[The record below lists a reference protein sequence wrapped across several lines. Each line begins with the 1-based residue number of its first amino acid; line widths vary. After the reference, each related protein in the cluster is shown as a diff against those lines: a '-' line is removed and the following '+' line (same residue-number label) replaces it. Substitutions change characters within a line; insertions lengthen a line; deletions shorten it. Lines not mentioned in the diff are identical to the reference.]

1 MADVLTADQL
11 SAGLAQLLG
20 WSGDTGGINRTITAD
35 TFPRG
40 IALVTAVAENAEA
53 MNHHPDIDIRYTDV
67 TFRLST
73 HSAGGVTEQ
82 DLELAAR
89 INELAELA
97 TDAGQH

>member
-11 SAGLAQLLG
+11 AEGLATLPA
-20 WSGDTGGINRTITAD
+20 WSGDISGISRTITAD

-40 IALVTAVAENAEA
+40 IALVTAVAENAETL
-53 MNHHPDIDIRYTDV
+53 NHHPDIDIRYTDV

-73 HSAGGVTEQ
+73 HSAGGVTAQ

-89 INELAELA
+89 IDELADLA
-97 TDAGQH
+97 TDPAR

>member
-1 MADVLTADQL
+1 MATVLTAEQL
-11 SAGLAQLLG
+11 SEGLGLLPG
-20 WSGDTGGINRTITAD
+20 WSGDTSGISRTITAD

-40 IALVTAVAENAEA
+40 IALVTAVAESAEA

-73 HSAGGVTEQ
+73 HSAGGVTVP

-89 INELAELA
+89 IDELAELA
-97 TDAGQH
+97 TDPGR

>member
-11 SAGLAQLLG
+11 SAGLAELPG
-20 WSGDTGGINRTITAD
+20 WSGDTSGISRTITAD

-40 IALVTAVAENAEA
+40 IALVTAVAENAET

-73 HSAGGVTEQ
+73 HTAGGVTEK

-89 INELAELA
+89 INELADLG
-97 TDAGQH
+97 TDQG

>member
-11 SAGLAQLLG
+11 AEGLATLPA
-20 WSGDTGGINRTITAD
+20 WSGDVSGIERAVKAPSFLD
-35 TFPRG
+35 G
-40 IALVTAVAENAEA
+40 IRLVDAVADAAEA
-53 MNHHPDIDIRYTDV
+53 ADHHPDIDIRYTDI

-73 HSAGGVTEQ
+73 HSAGGVTEK

-97 TDAGQH
+97 TDPGR

>member
-1 MADVLTADQL
+1 MANVLTADQL
-11 SAGLAQLLG
+11 SEGLAELPG
-20 WSGDTGGINRTITAD
+20 WTGDTTGISRTITAD

-40 IALVTAVAENAEA
+40 IAMVTAVAQNAETI
-53 MNHHPDIDIRYTDV
+53 NHHPDIDIRYTDV

-73 HSAGGVTEQ
+73 HSAGGVTEK

-97 TDAGQH
+97 TDPAR

>member
-11 SAGLAQLLG
+11 AEGLATLPA
-20 WSGDTGGINRTITAD
+20 WSGDTSGISRTITAD

-40 IALVTAVAENAEA
+40 IALVTAVAENAETL
-53 MNHHPDIDIRYTDV
+53 NHHPDIDIRYTDV

-73 HSAGGVTEQ
+73 HSAGGVTAQ

-89 INELAELA
+89 IDELAELA
-97 TDAGQH
+97 TDPAR

>member
-11 SAGLAQLLG
+11 AEGLATLPA
-20 WSGDTGGINRTITAD
+20 WSGDTSGISRTITAD

-40 IALVTAVAENAEA
+40 IALVTAVAENAET

-73 HSAGGVTEQ
+73 HSAGGVTTQ

-89 INELAELA
+89 IDELAELA
-97 TDAGQH
+97 ADPAR

>member
-11 SAGLAQLLG
+11 AEGLATLPG
-20 WSGDTGGINRTITAD
+20 WSGDTSGISRTISAD

-40 IALVTAVAENAEA
+40 IALVTAVAENAQTL
-53 MNHHPDIDIRYTDV
+53 NHHPDIDIRYTDV

-73 HSAGGVTEQ
+73 HSAGGVTGK

-97 TDAGQH
+97 TDPAR

>member
-1 MADVLTADQL
+1 MADMLTADQL
-11 SAGLAQLLG
+11 AEGLAAVPG
-20 WSGDTGGINRTITAD
+20 WSGDTSGISRTITAD

-40 IALVTAVAENAEA
+40 IALVTAVAENAET

-73 HSAGGVTEQ
+73 HSAGGVTAQ

-89 INELAELA
+89 INELADLA
-97 TDAGQH
+97 TDPAR